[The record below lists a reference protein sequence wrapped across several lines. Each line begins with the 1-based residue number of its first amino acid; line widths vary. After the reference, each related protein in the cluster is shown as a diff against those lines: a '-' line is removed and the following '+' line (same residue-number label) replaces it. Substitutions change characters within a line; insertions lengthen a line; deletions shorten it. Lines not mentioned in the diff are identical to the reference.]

1 MMLLKTMILIVMGV
15 TGSGK
20 TTVGK
25 LLAAETGWEFAEGDD
40 FHSEANRQKMH
51 QGIPLT
57 DEDRI
62 PWLAS
67 MHDLVLRWYQSGT
80 SGILACSALKQ
91 KYREVLVDQIP
102 QVSVRFVWLDVPREA
117 LEDRLRNRK
126 GHYMNPDLLQSQL
139 DTLEIPKDAVHV
151 YGEEAP
157 RKIVQRILDQLL
169 VEEGKPSMQEGPD
182 S

>member
-1 MMLLKTMILIVMGV
+1 MRDSREIMILILMGV
-15 TGSGK
+15 TASGK

-40 FHSEANRQKMH
+40 FHSEANRAKMH

-62 PWLAS
+62 PWLLS
-67 MHDLVLRWYQSGT
+67 MHEMLLEWNQGGI

-91 KYREVLVDQIP
+91 SYRDMLAEQIP
-102 QVSVRFVWLDVPREA
+102 PLNLRFIMLEVPREE
-117 LEDRLRNRK
+117 LEERLRHRQ

-139 DTLEIPKDAVHV
+139 DTLEMPADAILIDADHESHQV
-151 YGEEAP
+151 
-157 RKIVQRILDQLL
+157 VQEILDQLL
-169 VEEGKPSMQEGPD
+169 IEEGKPSL
-182 S
+182 

>member
-1 MMLLKTMILIVMGV
+1 MILIVMGV

-25 LLAAETGWEFAEGDD
+25 LLAQETGWQYAEGDD

-57 DEDRI
+57 DEDRA

-67 MHDLVLRWYQSGT
+67 MHALLLGWYQSGT

-91 KYREVLVDQIP
+91 NYRDVLADEIP
-102 QVSVRFVWLDVPREA
+102 SVSIRFVWLDVPPA
-117 LEDRLRNRK
+117 DLEERLRNRK

-139 DTLEIPKDAVHV
+139 DTLEVPKDAIRIS
-151 YGEEAP
+151 GDEGP
-157 RKIVQRILDQLL
+157 RKIVAEILDQLL
-169 VEEGKPSMQEGPD
+169 VEEGKPVLQEGLD
-182 S
+182 D